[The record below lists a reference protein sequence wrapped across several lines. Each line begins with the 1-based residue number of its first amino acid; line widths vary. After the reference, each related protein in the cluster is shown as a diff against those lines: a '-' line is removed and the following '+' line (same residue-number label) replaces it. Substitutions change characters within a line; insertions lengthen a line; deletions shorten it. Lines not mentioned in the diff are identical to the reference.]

1 MRTVVGA
8 VSFDQ
13 GLQEAW
19 DTVAGVAPLVFVF
32 GLILVAG
39 GALAA
44 LASAGTVRV
53 LRRTGFDRAVERG
66 GIGRALAN
74 SRVDATQLL
83 GRIVLYGLLLFTFQF
98 AFGVFGENPV
108 SELLASIVAYL
119 PKVFLAIVIIVVAAS
134 IGAAVRDVV
143 GSALAAVSYGGAL
156 ATAAAVTVVA
166 IGVFAALDQL
176 EIAPAIVLGLFYAL
190 LAVVA
195 GSAIVAIGG
204 AGIQPMRAQWERALH
219 RVEAEAPRVRAAAQQ
234 ARREREQAE
243 ESYRLDLVA
252 EEQRAVA
259 EEQPAVEEEGAAP
272 PAEQASTMPDP
283 TPAYAPST
291 SREPTEELRPPP
303 PTAGG

>member
-19 DTVAGVAPLVFVF
+19 DTVAGVAPSVLVF

-39 GALAA
+39 GALSA
-44 LASAGTVRV
+44 LASAGTVRL

-74 SRVDATQLL
+74 SRLDATQLL
-83 GRIVLYGLLLFTFQF
+83 GRIVLYGLLLFTLQF

-134 IGAAVRDVV
+134 IGAAVRDIVA
-143 GSALAAVSYGGAL
+143 SALAAVSYGGAL

-219 RVEAEAPRVRAAAQQ
+219 RVEAEAPRVRASAQQ
-234 ARREREQAE
+234 ARRDRERQAE
-243 ESYRLDLVA
+243 EAHRLDLVA
-252 EEQRAVA
+252 EEQRAV
-259 EEQPAVEEEGAAP
+259 VEEGAAP
-272 PAEQASTMPDP
+272 AEHASTGPDP
-283 TPAYAPST
+283 TPTYAPST